1 MNKFYIGVALLLA
14 TSLVNAQ
21 QDDGVTDEI
30 IVSSVGQKTAVDI
43 ISSTDIVD
51 HITLDK
57 GINRNLGEVLEQT
70 NGIEN
75 AAFGRALG
83 QPIIRGLGSYRVK
96 VLENGLSSG
105 DVAAYG
111 ADHSHA
117 MNPLGVSRI
126 EVLKG
131 PSSLRYGPFSASG
144 VINML
149 SEHQL
154 IDEDT
159 TTGGDFI
166 YGNSSVAKE
175 SSTHFHSLIR
185 SGNMFW
191 GLSGFKRDGSDYK
204 IPGYE
209 ETEALH
215 AKHEAE
221 EEEHEGEE
229 EEHHE
234 EERVA
239 GTAKSTAVEESGIN
253 FHATWLGNNNK
264 FTYFLNSSKS
274 KYGIPGHEHEEEEH
288 EGEEEE
294 HHEEEAITLDMERTR
309 YGFEY
314 TQDINGFFNQ
324 FLFNSAF
331 TDYEHGELEG
341 KETALSFA
349 NKAQNIRMELLYGGD
364 NTDGVFGFSSEVDD
378 VTIGGEEAGYIP
390 SHKKTAQSL
399 FLVQNIENGNLLI
412 EGAARL
418 ENNELDVT
426 GNTKYHK
433 STNHSFSAGS
443 GLKLSDNSLIGAS
456 IAQNSR
462 APSASELYAEGTHF
476 DAGIYE
482 KGNSQLEDEKSN
494 SIEVYY
500 RYSNNILSLNASY
513 YNNDYNS
520 FIYRELTGAKISNV
534 PVVQYRQKGAEI
546 SGIELELDF
555 APVRLGNF
563 DVSNSFMISKVDG
576 KLSGGGYVPRM
587 PPLNFQYTLD
597 AMSDSW
603 LYTLR
608 YRHSDKQDSL
618 AFNEMLTDS
627 YNRLD
632 FEVRYE
638 ASNGVVVS
646 MLARNIGDEDI
657 RNHTSWLKD
666 KLPEPGRDYN
676 LSVQYSF

>member
-1 MNKFYIGVALLLA
+1 MNKFYIGVVLVLA
-14 TSLVNAQ
+14 TSMVSAQ
-21 QDDGVTDEI
+21 QDNGVTDEI
-30 IVSSVGQKTAVDI
+30 IVSSVGQKSAVDI

-57 GINRNLGEVLEQT
+57 GINRNIGEILEQT
-70 NGIEN
+70 VGIEN
-75 AAFGRALG
+75 SAFGRAVG
-83 QPIIRGLGSYRVK
+83 QPIIRGLGSYRIK
-96 VLENGLSSG
+96 VLENGLSSA
-105 DVAAYG
+105 DMAANG
-111 ADHSHA
+111 ADHPHA
-117 MNPLGVSRI
+117 MNALSVSRI

-154 IDEDT
+154 IDENT
-159 TTGGDFI
+159 TTGGDFL

-175 SSTHFHSLIR
+175 SATHFHSLIR

-191 GLSGFKRDGSDYK
+191 GLSGYKRDSSDYK

-221 EEEHEGEE
+221 EEEEG
-229 EEHHE
+229 HPHE
-234 EERVA
+234 EEARVA
-239 GTAKSTAVEESGIN
+239 GTAKSTAVEDTGIN

-274 KYGIPGHEHEEEEH
+274 LYGIPGHEHEEEE
-288 EGEEEE
+288 GEEE
-294 HHEEEAITLDMERTR
+294 HHEEAIQLDMERTR

-314 TQDINGFFNQ
+314 TQDMNGFFNQ

-341 KETALSFA
+341 IETALSLA
-349 NKAQNIRMELLYGGD
+349 NQAQNIRMELLYGGD
-364 NTDGVFGFSSEVDD
+364 NTDGVFGYSSNVED

-390 SHKKTAQSL
+390 SHKKTSQSL
-399 FLVQNIENGNLLI
+399 FLVQNVENGNLLI

-426 GNTKYHK
+426 GNTKYSK
-433 STNHSFSAGS
+433 STNHSFSVGS

-462 APSASELYAEGTHF
+462 APSVSELYAEGTHF

-500 RYSNNILSLNASY
+500 RYNNNILSLNASY

-576 KLSGGGYVPRM
+576 KLSGGGYVPRI

-597 AMSDSW
+597 AMSDNW

-618 AFNEMLTDS
+618 ALNEMLTDS

>member
-14 TSLVNAQ
+14 TSLVSAQ
-21 QDDGVTDEI
+21 QDDGVTEEI
-30 IVSSVGQKTAVDI
+30 IVSSVGQTATVDI
-43 ISSTDIVD
+43 ISSTDVVD

-57 GINRNLGEVLEQT
+57 GINRNIGEILEQT
-70 NGIEN
+70 VGVEN
-75 AAFGRALG
+75 SAFGRAVG

-96 VLENGLSSG
+96 VLENSLSSG
-105 DVAAYG
+105 DMSANG
-111 ADHSHA
+111 ADHPHA
-117 MNPLGVSRI
+117 MNALAVSRI

-131 PSSLRYGPFSASG
+131 PSSLRYGPFSSSG

-149 SEHQL
+149 SEHKL
-154 IDEDT
+154 IDENT
-159 TTGGDFI
+159 TTGGDFL

-175 SSTHFHSLIR
+175 SATHFHSLIR
-185 SGNMFW
+185 RGNMFW
-191 GLSGFKRDGSDYK
+191 GLSGHKRDSSDYK

-221 EEEHEGEE
+221 EEEEGGEHPEE
-229 EEHHE
+229 P
-234 EERVA
+234 RVA
-239 GTAKSTAVEESGIN
+239 GTAKSTATEDTGIN
-253 FHATWLGNNNK
+253 FHATWLGNSNK

-274 KYGIPGHEHEEEEH
+274 TFGVPGHEHEEEEE
-288 EGEEEE
+288 EGEE
-294 HHEEEAITLDMERTR
+294 HHEEAIQLDMERTR

-314 TQDINGFFNQ
+314 TQDISGFFNQ
-324 FLFNSAF
+324 FSFNSAF

-341 KETALSFA
+341 EETALSFA
-349 NKAQNIRMELLYGGD
+349 NQAQNIRMELLYGDD
-364 NTDGVFGFSSEVDD
+364 NTDGVFGFSSDHND

-390 SHKKTAQSL
+390 SHKKTSQSL
-399 FLVQNIENGNLLI
+399 FLVQHTENGNLLL

-418 ENNELDVT
+418 ENNELDVA
-426 GNTKYHK
+426 GDTKYNK
-433 STNHSFSAGS
+433 STNHSFSVGS
-443 GLKLSDNSLIGAS
+443 GLKLSDNSLVGAS

-462 APSASELYAEGTHF
+462 APSVSELYAEGVHL
-476 DAGIYE
+476 DAGLYE
-482 KGNSQLEDEKSN
+482 KGNAQLEDEKSN
-494 SIEVYY
+494 SIEIYY
-500 RYSNNILSLNASY
+500 RYSNDILNLNASY
-513 YNNDYNS
+513 YNNDYDS
-520 FIYRELTGAKISNV
+520 FIYRDLTGAKINAV
-534 PVVQYRQKGAEI
+534 PVAQYRQKNAEI

-563 DVSNSFMISKVDG
+563 DVSNSFMISKVNG
-576 KLSGGGYVPRM
+576 KLSGGGYVPRI

-597 AMSDSW
+597 AMSDNW

-618 AFNEMLTDS
+618 ALNEMLTDS